1 MISPDTEKWGAN
13 IQTRFKRPGEKNSR
27 FFCDVLKERGCKI
40 TGEAPRLRPCCNCRV
55 ALNCDINSSTVVS
68 TVVYRGGRN
77 QPSTLVWRSSQSLWT
92 KRNLL
97 FFLSAHKRKA
107 DDFFFKKDKKKLN
120 SPQMICFTCMQPGN
134 SAYNQKPKILPFSF
148 TCRFVLVKITQFP
161 TDSRTLEAVS
171 AGENVISLWCHIN
184 DRTRRV

>member
-27 FFCDVLKERGCKI
+27 FFCDVLKESGCKI

-55 ALNCDINSSTVVS
+55 ALNCDINSSTVVP
-68 TVVYRGGRN
+68 TVVYRGGAINHR
-77 QPSTLVWRSSQSLWT
+77 LSSDDQANLCELKGISCFFCLRT
-92 KRNLL
+92 KEKLMI
-97 FFLSAHKRKA
+97 
-107 DDFFFKKDKKKLN
+107 FFFKKDKKKLN

-171 AGENVISLWCHIN
+171 AGENVISL
-184 DRTRRV
+184 